1 MNVRFPLWPS
11 VLGSGGLVLAAKE
24 KTSAAVT
31 VAEVIIPKAVW
42 GFCPAE
48 NLIPRGTW

>member
-1 MNVRFPLWPS
+1 MHVRFPSRPS
-11 VLGSGGLVLAAKE
+11 GPGSGGLVLAAKE

-42 GFCPAE
+42 GFCPTE